1 MKKTIKLLSLCL
13 AAVLV
18 ATLTIVPNLLASGG
32 VVLPVGLARIF
43 GVLDIVGE
51 LMLAALAIVF
61 IFKIE
66 RDSDRLRRCSWC
78 RRWSR
83 AVSSEA
89 WSR

>member
-1 MKKTIKLLSLCL
+1 MRFPFAWSLSLCL

-18 ATLTIVPNLLASGG
+18 AALTIVPNLLASGG
-32 VVLPVGLARIF
+32 VVLPLGFARLF

-66 RDSDRLRRCSWC
+66 RDSDK
-78 RRWSR
+78 
-83 AVSSEA
+83 
-89 WSR
+89 